1 MGARYEVRGQVAVI
15 TLDNPPVNGLGYDT
29 RVQIAQGVERALAD
43 PGVVAMV
50 LTGAGR
56 AFSGGAD
63 IREFGSPK
71 AVAEPNLLSLIRLL
85 EDATKPV
92 VAAVHSVCMGGGLE
106 LALGAHYRVAAAGT
120 NVALPEVK
128 IGLIPGAGGTQRL
141 PRVLGVE
148 TALNLIVSG
157 DPVKSELLAALP
169 GQKLFDRLVEGDL
182 LEDACAFALEKAQ
195 ARPLPRV
202 RDLPC
207 THPNADAY
215 FQFARNTV
223 RAMARHFPAPPRC
236 VDAVEASV
244 KRRFDDCMVY
254 ERELFMALMLTP
266 ECKAL
271 RHAFFGERAAS
282 KIPVV
287 PEDTALR
294 PVAKVAVIGA
304 GTMGC
309 GISMNFLNAGI
320 PVTILETAQA
330 ALDRGLSTIRRN
342 YEAQVRK
349 GKLGAEKLEQRMAL
363 LTSTLDYAAIADAD
377 LVIEAVFEEM
387 GVKEAVF
394 KRLDDTL
401 KPGAILASNTSTL
414 DVDRIAAF
422 TRRPQDVVGMHFF
435 SPANVMKL
443 LEVVRGAKTA
453 PDVL

>member
-71 AVAEPNLLSLIRLL
+71 AIAEPNLLSLIRLL

-195 ARPLPRV
+195 AP
-202 RDLPC
+202 
-207 THPNADAY
+207 H
-215 FQFARNTV
+215 
-223 RAMARHFPAPPRC
+223 
-236 VDAVEASV
+236 
-244 KRRFDDCMVY
+244 
-254 ERELFMALMLTP
+254 
-266 ECKAL
+266 
-271 RHAFFGERAAS
+271 
-282 KIPVV
+282 
-287 PEDTALR
+287 
-294 PVAKVAVIGA
+294 
-304 GTMGC
+304 
-309 GISMNFLNAGI
+309 
-320 PVTILETAQA
+320 
-330 ALDRGLSTIRRN
+330 
-342 YEAQVRK
+342 
-349 GKLGAEKLEQRMAL
+349 
-363 LTSTLDYAAIADAD
+363 
-377 LVIEAVFEEM
+377 
-387 GVKEAVF
+387 
-394 KRLDDTL
+394 
-401 KPGAILASNTSTL
+401 
-414 DVDRIAAF
+414 
-422 TRRPQDVVGMHFF
+422 
-435 SPANVMKL
+435 
-443 LEVVRGAKTA
+443 
-453 PDVL
+453 